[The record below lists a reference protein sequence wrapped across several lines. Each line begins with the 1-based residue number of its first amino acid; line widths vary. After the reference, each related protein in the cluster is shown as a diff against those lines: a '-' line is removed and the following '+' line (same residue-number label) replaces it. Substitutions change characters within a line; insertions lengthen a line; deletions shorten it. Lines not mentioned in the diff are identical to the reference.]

1 MEELNLSI
9 ALALLVL
16 GLSAGTYGV
25 LIGSGGGFIV
35 APLLIVLF
43 QLDHNIAVG
52 TSMVTVFLASI
63 SGSIGYLKLKRV
75 DIRSS
80 LLFSL
85 AAVPGTFLGVQGLK
99 LVPADIFQIVLG
111 IILILLGLFL
121 VLRPNS
127 PQMENTVRLSDS
139 INKPQNIQNPS
150 RRFGT
155 TTRLISTVDKGTF
168 EYTYN
173 EPLAISANGLFGFM
187 SGFFGMGGG
196 PIRTPTLIYIFK
208 FPTYI
213 ATATSVF
220 TQGIYTGAGSIMHL
234 IDGNVDT
241 NKALLLGIGIIIGA
255 QIAVKLS
262 QVLQAQNIMRLL
274 SVSFLIIGFQLIRLG
289 LRTFQ

>member
-16 GLSAGTYGV
+16 GIGAGTYGV
-25 LIGSGGGFIV
+25 LMGSGGGFIV
-35 APLLIVLF
+35 APLLIILF
-43 QLDHNIAVG
+43 NLDHNIAVG

-63 SGSIGYLKLKRV
+63 SGSVAYLKLKRV

-99 LVPADIFQIVLG
+99 LVEAETFQIVLG
-111 IILILLGLFL
+111 TILILLGLF
-121 VLRPNS
+121 VIFRPNS
-127 PQMENTVRLSDS
+127 PEIEKIGPLKNSTNKARGSQNTS
-139 INKPQNIQNPS
+139 KK
-150 RRFGT
+150 FGT
-155 TTRLISTVDKGTF
+155 TTRVISTVDKGTF
-168 EYTYN
+168 EYTFN
-173 EPLAISANGLFGFM
+173 EPLGISANGLFGFM

-220 TQGIYTGAGSIMHL
+220 TQGIYTFAGSIMHL
-234 IDGNVDT
+234 LDGNVDT
-241 NKALLLGIGIIIGA
+241 NKALLVGLGIIIGA

-262 QVLQAQNIMRLL
+262 QIIQAQSIMRLL
-274 SVSFLIIGFQLIRLG
+274 SISFLIIGFQLIRLG
-289 LRTFQ
+289 MRTFQ